1 MSGMDSIY
9 PLFPAPAAEGAG
21 RDRPCFSASLALL
34 DSGFNLDVLPQKM
47 FSALNVAT
55 LMAIPG
61 FILAG
66 VLMSRGGFQKR

>member
-1 MSGMDSIY
+1 MEWIVFI
-9 PLFPAPAAEGAG
+9 LFFLLLLLRVAG
-21 RDRPCFSASLALL
+21 RDCPCFSASLALL

>member
-1 MSGMDSIY
+1 MEWIVFI
-9 PLFPAPAAEGAG
+9 LFFLLLLLRVPVAIALV
-21 RDRPCFSASLALL
+21 FSASLALL